1 MIIYLLQESA
11 PHHSLFQPKCPL
23 GHKVQQN
30 VLAQSKFLTQLGTAQ
45 VDLDKFV
52 AAHPD
57 SNMAKLVA
65 KGISYPNT
73 HILPPSDSFPGLLSL
88 VTGARLFWRTSVLHA
103 RIATGCTRHGVKHLY
118 TA

>member
-1 MIIYLLQESA
+1 M
-11 PHHSLFQPKCPL
+11 F
-23 GHKVQQN
+23 
-30 VLAQSKFLTQLGTAQ
+30 KFFFSQKALTQLGTAQ

-57 SNMAKLVA
+57 SFMAKLVA

-88 VTGARLFWRTSVLHA
+88 VTGARLFWRTLSCIAIDCTCQRGWQVIHRLMLSCLHFS
-103 RIATGCTRHGVKHLY
+103 
-118 TA
+118 

>member
-1 MIIYLLQESA
+1 M
-11 PHHSLFQPKCPL
+11 
-23 GHKVQQN
+23 
-30 VLAQSKFLTQLGTAQ
+30 QLGTAQ

-57 SNMAKLVA
+57 SFMAKLMA

-88 VTGARLFWRTSVLHA
+88 VTGAHLFWRALSC
-103 RIATGCTRHGVKHLY
+103 IATGCTCQRG
-118 TA
+118 